1 MLSSAWRSVSTSLE
15 TNLTAAYFRGSCL
28 LAPPHLPPLLR
39 QAKAP
44 PPGGCNARRSFL
56 AVNVCESLVKFQK
69 LRKVGFRGMHS
80 TLENVKL
87 EGMEVKILP
96 ALQDNYMYLIVDNAT
111 REAAIVD
118 PVDPELVIKTV
129 EEEKVTLKKVLTTHH
144 HWDHAGGNEKLVK
157 MFPQPLEVYGG
168 DDRIGAMNHK
178 VRQDDS
184 LEIGGL
190 KVRCLS
196 TPCHTT
202 GHICYHVTSGDGSVP
217 GAVFT
222 GDTLFQGGCGR
233 FFEGTAQEMYD
244 ALCTKLSALPDN
256 TKVFCG
262 HEYTLQNMS
271 FARHVEPDNAVI
283 QQRIEWAKHRRA
295 SQDPTVPSTIGE
307 EKAWNPF
314 MRVHV
319 AAVQQHAAGNA
330 TDPIDPIS
338 VMGKLRREKD
348 TFKA

>member
-1 MLSSAWRSVSTSLE
+1 MLSSAWRSVSTSVE
-15 TNLTAAYFRGSCL
+15 TNLTAAYFRGSSTLRCL
-28 LAPPHLPPLLR
+28 QRLAAVPS
-39 QAKAP
+39 
-44 PPGGCNARRSFL
+44 GGGSMQRRYL
-56 AVNVCESLVKFQK
+56 AVPVCPSLVKLQK

-80 TLENVKL
+80 TLEDVKL
-87 EGMEVKILP
+87 EGMEIKILP
-96 ALQDNYMYLIVDNAT
+96 ALQDNYMYLIVDTKT

-118 PVDPELVIKTV
+118 PVEPELVIKTV
-129 EEEKVTLKKVLTTHH
+129 EEEKVTLNKVLTTHH

-157 MFPQPLEVYGG
+157 LWPKELEVYGG
-168 DDRIGAMNHK
+168 DDRIGALNRK
-178 VRQDDS
+178 VQQDDS
-184 LEIGGL
+184 LTIGNL

-202 GHICYHVTSGDGSVP
+202 GHICYHVTTADGTGE

-233 FFEGTAQEMYD
+233 FFEGTPEEMYE

-271 FARHVEPDNAVI
+271 FARHVEPDNEVI

-295 SQDPTVPSTIGE
+295 SQDPTVPSTIAE
-307 EKAWNPF
+307 EKTWNPF
-314 MRVHV
+314 MRVHE
-319 AAVQQHAAGNA
+319 AAVQKHAGGA
-330 TDPIDPIS
+330 TDPIS
-338 VMGKLRREKD
+338 VMGTLRKEKD